1 MFDPLFAKPLARR
14 IKRVARVT
22 GRNIFYGAVL
32 TTAAQLSKIG
42 GGFLLLKL
50 IAVYLGPEGMGQIG
64 NFMSVVTILSLIAGG
79 GVVNGVI
86 KYVAALRHEKKE
98 LLIFVSSVKIYS
110 FVFSFIIAL
119 VGCLLSEKIAF
130 YLFGD
135 SSKYWLI
142 IVLALA
148 QIGFGFTN
156 LVTGV
161 ANGLMDTRSYALIQV
176 SGNLLVLPV
185 AWILVSNFHFAGA
198 ALSIVLFYLSYAL
211 PAYYFYRKSVFFNRT
226 LIFGS
231 LRANASRL
239 SVYTLMACIGAISVP
254 LVEIIV
260 RAQLISG
267 AGLDAAGIWQGSI
280 KLSSA
285 YMGFFTV
292 FLAVYFMPLI
302 VKMEGKKEISSTV
315 VRFIAIV
322 MAVFLIG
329 SSGLYLFRG
338 IFIPLLLSS
347 NFSALEELIQY
358 QLIGDF
364 FRVSSY
370 VVGFIVIARSSLK
383 IYIFGEVAQG
393 LLFMGLSTF
402 FLSQGMALKGVY
414 MAHIIMNMIYFLV
427 SMVGFWVYLNCY
439 LGEKKCS

>member
-1 MFDPLFAKPLARR
+1 MASFS
-14 IKRVARVT
+14 

-50 IAVYLGPEGMGQIG
+50 IAVYLGPEGLGQIG

-86 KYVAALRHEKKE
+86 KYVAALKNERKK
-98 LLIFVSSVKIYS
+98 LLIFVSSVKVYS
-110 FVFSFIIAL
+110 FVFSFFIA
-119 VGCLLSEKIAF
+119 VAGCLLSEKIAF
-130 YLFGD
+130 YIFGD

-148 QIGFGFTN
+148 QMGFGFTN

-176 SGNLLVLPV
+176 GGNLLVLPI
-185 AWILVSNFHFAGA
+185 AWVLVSKLHFAGA
-198 ALSIVLFYLSYAL
+198 ALSIVLFYFSYTL

-226 LIFGS
+226 LLFSS
-231 LRANASRL
+231 LRANVSRL
-239 SVYTLMACIGAISVP
+239 SIYTIMACVGAVSVP

-260 RAQLISG
+260 RAQLISN

-302 VKMEGKKEISSTV
+302 VKLDGKKEISSTV
-315 VRFIAIV
+315 IRFIAIV
-322 MAVFLIG
+322 MTVFLVG
-329 SSGLYLFRG
+329 ASALYLCRAT
-338 IFIPLLLSS
+338 FIPLLLSS
-347 NFSALEELIQY
+347 NFSALEELIKY
-358 QLIGDF
+358 QLVGDF

-370 VVGFIVIARSSLK
+370 VIGFVVIARSSLK
-383 IYIFGEVAQG
+383 VYLFSEVVQG
-393 LLFMGLSTF
+393 LLFMSLSSL
-402 FLSQGMALKGVY
+402 FLSQGMSLKGVF
-414 MAHIIMNMIYFLV
+414 MAHIIMNVIYFV
-427 SMVGFWVYLNCY
+427 MSMVGFFVYLNY
-439 LGEKKCS
+439 RVGSGKCN